1 MFILLSK
8 LLPLFIYPLGLA
20 SLLLILA
27 LIFFQHQKASR
38 ILIFCAVLVLWLSST
53 TGLSSLLARSLEWR
67 YKPPAEIPA
76 ADLAVVL
83 GGGTEAALYP
93 RSTVE
98 INGAGDRVLYASEL
112 IRQGKTRT
120 LLLTGGEIAWQSGSS
135 SSPAQDMQQI
145 LLDIGIPQEALIL
158 ESESRNTHENAVFS
172 AKILE
177 EMGIQRILLVTSA
190 LHMPRA
196 VAVFE
201 AQGLE
206 VLPLPVDYSVTEQ
219 VIVDEGGSVLVN
231 KIMDVI
237 PSVGN
242 LSLTTNALKEY
253 IGMLVY
259 RLRGWL

>member
-20 SLLLILA
+20 SLLLLFA
-27 LIFFQHQKASR
+27 LIFHQYRNNTR
-38 ILIFCAVLVLWLSST
+38 IFTLSALLILWLSST
-53 TGLSSLLARSLEWR
+53 TGFSNMLARSLEWR
-67 YKPPAEIPA
+67 FKPPEELPN
-76 ADLAVVL
+76 ADVAVIL

-98 INGAGDRVLYASEL
+98 INGAGDRVLYAAEL
-112 IRQGKTRT
+112 YRQGSVRY
-120 LLLTGGEIAWQSGSS
+120 LLLTGGEISWQTGGS
-135 SSPAQDMQQI
+135 SSPAEDMAAI
-145 LLDIGIPQEALIL
+145 LIDIGVPQEALLL
-158 ESESRNTHENAVFS
+158 ETESLNTFENAVFS
-172 AKILE
+172 SQMLAD
-177 EMGIQRILLVTSA
+177 MGIERILLVTSA

-196 VAVFE
+196 VAIFE

-206 VLPLPVDYSVTEQ
+206 VVPLPVDYSVTDQ
-219 VIVDEGGSVLVN
+219 LIVDEGGSVLIN
-231 KIMDVI
+231 KVMDII

-259 RLRGWL
+259 QLQGWL